1 MNEPQEAVEGFRW
14 KIVHTWKALGSIRA
28 TAIELG
34 IYPNTVKK
42 WVDRYKAT
50 GDVKAMKQ
58 SGRPRLL
65 DDEMGVTAH
74 KLLLSEEHGH
84 ADGVATALVNQG
96 IMSKKVSGRTVIRA
110 AKRVGIALGQ
120 PLKLVRGRPKK
131 SLSDNTKRARLA
143 FAKAN
148 RSRSW
153 ATVMFTDRKKFQFFY
168 PGAKVKHCRWMVKG
182 QRLSAA
188 SVNHA
193 QCVNVY
199 CGLTRHG
206 MTEIHVVAGSSNHKT
221 EYKNKKGSPA
231 RNITTAEY
239 KDVMKSTLL
248 PQGTK
253 IFSTRGISSWTM
265 QQDNDPTHR
274 SAKETISEW
283 NASHSS
289 SISLL
294 QNWPPNSPDL
304 SPIENVWAYVD
315 AKINAMGCKT
325 LAEYKQ
331 AIVDHLQNLPK
342 TFITNLFNSLP
353 KRMAQVIE
361 LGGDKTK
368 Y

>member
-1 MNEPQEAVEGFRW
+1 MVKLPSSRDEIRW
-14 KIVHTWKALGSIRA
+14 EIIHTWKHLKSIRG
-28 TAIELG
+28 TSEHLDICTT
-34 IYPNTVKK
+34 TVKK

-50 GDVKAMKQ
+50 GGVQALT
-58 SGRPRLL
+58 SPGRPRLL
-65 DDEMGVTAH
+65 DDEQGQLAH

-84 ADGVATALVNQG
+84 AEGVATELLTQG
-96 IMSKKVSGRTVIRA
+96 INPSKVSGRTVVRA
-110 AKRVGIALGQ
+110 ARRAGMALGQ
-120 PLKLVRGRPKK
+120 TLKVVRGRPRKRLSEK
-131 SLSDNTKRARLA
+131 SMQTHLA
-143 FAKAN
+143 FATAN

-153 ATVMFTDRKKFQFFY
+153 GTVMFTDRKKFQFFY
-168 PGAKVKHCRWMVKG
+168 PGAKVKYCRWAVRG
-182 QRLSAA
+182 QRLTAA

-199 CGLTRHG
+199 CGLTKYG

-231 RNITTAEY
+231 KNITAAEY
-239 KDVMKSTLL
+239 RHVMKSTLL

-265 QQDNDPTHR
+265 QQDNDPSHR
-274 SAKETISEW
+274 PAKETIQQW
-283 NASHSS
+283 NDNHSS

-294 QNWPPNSPDL
+294 LNWPPNSPDL

-315 AKINAMGCKT
+315 AKVNAMGCKT

-331 AIVDHLQNLPK
+331 AIVHHLANLPK
-342 TFITNLFNSLP
+342 TFITSLYDSLP
-353 KRMAQVIE
+353 RRMAKVIE